1 MKSILVPVEDGAD
14 LPAQLETALL
24 AATPFGGHIDGV
36 APRPAADVY
45 FYGDGVSPIALDQ
58 WQRDDEERAERAQAA
73 FRDYMRAKGVAWGDP
88 KKPSEQ
94 PTADWLGEA
103 VPGLDAIGQ
112 LARLYDVTVL
122 AQPSS
127 EASMPRS
134 ALLETILFESG
145 HPIMV
150 APPEAP
156 TKLGEVVLIAWNG
169 STESARAVTM
179 AHPFLTRAKR
189 VVVLAVEGGMVA
201 GPDAGDIERTLSRA
215 GIAVQAS
222 TVRPEG
228 LSIGEAILAEAA
240 KADADLLVK
249 GAYTQSRL
257 RQMIFGGATSHILSE
272 SKIPVLMAH

>member
-14 LPAQLETALL
+14 LPAQLETTLL
-24 AATPFGGHIDGV
+24 AAKPFGAHIDGV

-58 WQRDDEERAERAQAA
+58 WQRDDEERAQRAQSA
-73 FRDYMRAKGVAWGDP
+73 FRDFMRQRDVAWGDP

-94 PTADWLGEA
+94 PTADWLGDA

-122 AQPSS
+122 AQPSP

-145 HPIMV
+145 HPILV
-150 APPEAP
+150 TPPEAP
-156 TKLGEVVLIAWNG
+156 AKLGEVVMIAWNG

-179 AHPFLTRAKR
+179 AHPFLTRASR
-189 VVVLAVEGGMVA
+189 VVVLSVEGGMVA
-201 GPDAGDIERTLSRA
+201 GPDAGDVERTLCRA
-215 GIAVQAS
+215 GIAAETN
-222 TVRPEG
+222 TVRPG
-228 LSIGEAILAEAA
+228 SLTTGEAILAEAD
-240 KADADLLVK
+240 KAGADLLVK